1 MALLTATL
9 TIAAGAGG
17 NNLATVGS
25 ANGVALGNKGI
36 LYMLIATPAHT
47 ITYGPQ
53 VSGSFTTTPATG
65 AASATITIG
74 PFSGSAPTRTSEWY
88 FKGTTN
94 DVITFTIITQ

>member
-36 LYMLIATPAHT
+36 RYMFITAPAHA

-53 VSGSFTTTPATG
+53 VSGSFTSTPASL
-65 AASATITIG
+65 AATLTLAIG
-74 PFSGSAPTRTSEWY
+74 PFNGDAPTRTSEWY

-94 DVITFTIITQ
+94 DVINFLLVTQ